1 MVQKY
6 HFHAILYPNLSRFLV
21 TTLNRT
27 LTNPCDL
34 TLVTE
39 IKKNKENIIAKLYR
53 KVEKK
58 IIKHS

>member
-1 MVQKY
+1 MIQKY

-27 LTNPCDL
+27 LTNPWDL

-39 IKKNKENIIAKLYR
+39 IKK
-53 KVEKK
+53 K
-58 IIKHS
+58 IIKKRLQQNYTGKLKEKL